1 MSDKDRAMIFQ
12 VASTEAACICTAKVI
27 GNYSPDVFDDMS
39 SRVKRAFLDIVPQLL
54 EGDNEVSDA
63 VTSSEGVD
71 ISEYGSELL

>member
-39 SRVKRAFLDIVPQLL
+39 SRVKKAFLEIVPQLL
-54 EGDNEVSDA
+54 EGDEVSDV
-63 VTSSEGVD
+63 VTTADGVD
-71 ISEYGSELL
+71 VSEYGSELL